1 MSREGTV
8 LILAPAAGEV
18 EEACRLGWQAQRQPP
33 IAAGL
38 ESVGGAV
45 HVQALVG
52 REVVVV
58 GHDSVQRRIAPAC
71 AQPGATH
78 THVAA
83 ELGVSPPTVATW
95 RRRFI
100 EHGPAG
106 LTDEPRPGRY
116 AGHRQVTAGA
126 ADDAGHARTA
136 HPRLQS
142 APAPAGTARA
152 PGFPVCLCWEPVRGR
167 LKRAGILVSEAAHN
181 YRGRPH
187 A

>member
-1 MSREGTV
+1 M
-8 LILAPAAGEV
+8 
-18 EEACRLGWQAQRQPP
+18 
-33 IAAGL
+33 
-38 ESVGGAV
+38 
-45 HVQALVG
+45 G